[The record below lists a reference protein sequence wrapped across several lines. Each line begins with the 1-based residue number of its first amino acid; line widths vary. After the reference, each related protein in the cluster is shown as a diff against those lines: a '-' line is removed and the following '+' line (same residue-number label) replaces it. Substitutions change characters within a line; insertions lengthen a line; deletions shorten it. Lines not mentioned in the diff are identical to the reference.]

1 MPLFFWFDLSVLARA
16 EILKI
21 FCSYFGRNDDF
32 INLFWDLLT
41 FSKLTRIFVNFRVI
55 FDLFSLIIFYW
66 ITLDQISHT
75 WFDWNIVNVLKHIGK
90 MKKNVSKMVFA
101 YFFYQFCYAT
111 FMYLPWR
118 KNEHFLLH
126 GTDSKSKCKFISCK
140 DA

>member
-1 MPLFFWFDLSVLARA
+1 
-16 EILKI
+16 
-21 FCSYFGRNDDF
+21 
-32 INLFWDLLT
+32 
-41 FSKLTRIFVNFRVI
+41 
-55 FDLFSLIIFYW
+55 
-66 ITLDQISHT
+66 
-75 WFDWNIVNVLKHIGK
+75 